1 VAYFK
6 VEGEIAGKKLTI
18 ETGKMG
24 KQADGTVLVSMGGTV
39 VLTSAQ
45 SDTPRLGIDFFPLTV
60 DYRERTAAAGKF
72 PGGFIKREGR
82 PTQKEILTA
91 RLIDRHIRPLFPK
104 GYNNEVQVMCIV
116 LSADENNDPDVLAMI
131 GASAAL
137 SISKIPFL
145 GPTGAVRMGFN
156 EGKFEVNP
164 SYKDLELSQLEL
176 VVAGTRDAVCMVE
189 AGARELS
196 EDQMLEAINLGHEH
210 LVQVID
216 MIDQVVAE
224 NGQPKVEFEPP
235 VRDEEA
241 WNELVANNWDVMKKA
256 LCVPAKHDRS
266 AAVTE
271 FKEAFIEKRTADIQD
286 EDEKADKTKE
296 LKGLVQD
303 FAGFCERKLIN
314 EEKIR
319 TDGRGLTDIR
329 PIDIELGLLPRTHGS
344 ALFTRGETQA
354 IVTMTLGTAHDE
366 QIVDGL
372 KEEYSKKF
380 MLDYNF
386 PPFSVGE
393 CRPIRGPGRRE
404 IGHGALAERALLGV
418 LPDPEEFPYT
428 MRLISDILESNGSS
442 SMATVCGGTLAM
454 MEGGVTIRRPVAGV
468 AMGLIKEGDDFRIL
482 SDIQGSE
489 DHNGDMDFKV
499 AGTGIGITAL
509 QMDIKITGIPIEV
522 MRDAL
527 DQAKEA
533 RKLILRRMMEFISKP
548 SEELS
553 PFAPRLLRKLINPEK
568 IGALIGPGGKTIKM
582 IQEQANVNIEVDD
595 DGVVLISG
603 PDKESV
609 EKGLELVDG
618 VTDEVEVGK
627 IYNGKVV
634 SIKDFG
640 AFMEVL
646 PGQEGLCHVSEL
658 SDGFVKNVSDVV
670 KMGETYKVK
679 VIHIDD
685 TGRIKLSRK
694 QAMRD
699 SS

>member
-1 VAYFK
+1 
-6 VEGEIAGKKLTI
+6 L
-18 ETGKMG
+18 G
-24 KQADGTVLVSMGGTV
+24 KQADGAVLVTMGGTV
-39 VLTSAQ
+39 VLTAAQ
-45 SDTPRLGIDFFPLTV
+45 SDVPRAGIDFFPLTV

-116 LSADENNDPDVLAMI
+116 LSADKQNDPDVLAMI

-145 GPTGAVRMGFN
+145 GPTGAVRVGYNNN
-156 EGKFEVNP
+156 EFEVNP

-196 EDQMLEAINLGHEH
+196 EELMLEALNKGHEH
-210 LVQVID
+210 LVQIVELID
-216 MIDQVVAE
+216 KMVSEV
-224 NGQPKVEFEPP
+224 GQAKVEVEPP
-235 VRDEEA
+235 ERDEEA
-241 WNELVANNWDVMKKA
+241 WNELVENHWEDMKKA
-256 LCVPAKHDRS
+256 LCVSGKHDRN
-266 AAVTE
+266 AATTQ
-271 FKEAFIEKRTADIQD
+271 FSEAFIEKRTAEIRD
-286 EDEKADKTKE
+286 EEEKAEKTRE
-296 LKGLVQD
+296 LKNILHD
-303 FAGFCERKLIN
+303 FSAFCERKLIH
-314 EEKIR
+314 EDKVR
-319 TDGRGLTDIR
+319 TDGRGLEDVR
-329 PIDIELGLLPRTHGS
+329 PIDIELGFLPRTHGS
-344 ALFTRGETQA
+344 ALFTRGETQS

-372 KEEYSKKF
+372 KDEYSKKF

-386 PPFSVGE
+386 PPFCVGE

-404 IGHGALAERALLGV
+404 IGHGALAERALLGI

-454 MEGGVTIRRPVAGV
+454 MDGGVNIRRPVAGV
-468 AMGLIKEGDDFRIL
+468 AMGLIKEGDDYLIL

-499 AGTGIGITAL
+499 AGTGVGITAL

-522 MRDAL
+522 MRKAL
-527 DQAKEA
+527 DQAQEA
-533 RKLILRRMMEFISKP
+533 RKLILRRMMEFINKP
-548 SEELS
+548 REDLS
-553 PFAPRLLRKLINPEK
+553 PYAPRLLRKLIHPEK

-603 PDKESV
+603 PDRESI
-609 EKGLELVDG
+609 EKGLELVDS

-658 SDGFVKNVSDVV
+658 SDEFVKNVSDVV
-670 KMGETYKVK
+670 QMGETYKVK
-679 VIHIDD
+679 VINIDD
-685 TGRIKLSRK
+685 SGRIKLSRK

-699 SS
+699 HS